1 MQGNSFI
8 EPQDIFNATNGG
20 LEIIFQLYPD
30 AVGSETR
37 HNRKFKIREEKSAS
51 ASLKKAD
58 DGNWLVTD
66 FGGDSK
72 PRNGIQCYMD
82 ERGISWVDAIK
93 ELAVKYNVLSP
104 ERQAQIIRADFAK
117 RPANADEDDG
127 KWSYEVRTHFT
138 ELDIETIISKNV
150 LKHVKWKAK
159 LSETTVTADGKLDEK
174 TEAKILDPYNRIAA
188 VFKKYR
194 WHSLISYSIVKNR
207 EVMTFSANDQ
217 YPIFL
222 IDEGTHKKI
231 YQPRHPEKNMR
242 FMYEP
247 GHKPADFIHGLAQLE
262 DEYKANKKRIE
273 SEEQDE
279 HLSETG
285 SQGED
290 LQPGVD
296 TAKKSKKKESP
307 KIDELVLATGGSDAI
322 NIALMGDRVIWLN
335 SETATLHQWQY
346 DKIMIMV
353 DKLYQLPDI
362 DMTGRREAHKLA
374 MQYLDIF
381 TIELPEALKER
392 RDPRG
397 NACKDVRDYFNFF
410 GYKDYKA
417 IKAAALPYR
426 FWEKSPK
433 YVGRG
438 NDRYFDG
445 WDYGFDNVQAYNFL
459 IKNGFGRLRMGD
471 KKTDWMYIRRIGNIV
486 YAQHPNDV
494 KEFVHTFLKE
504 RLHDKNLRNAMFRT
518 TQLNESSLSNLDAVD
533 IDFTDNTAE
542 SQFVFFQNKTAEVTK
557 DGIKFHKAG
566 VIDRYIWEEDVLKH
580 HIEEVK
586 QPPFKIT
593 RDELGTYDIEILD
606 KNCPFLKYLVQTS
619 RIHWRKELEEN
630 LESLFA
636 PADREQYLKDNH
648 CTIAGANLTAEEIEE
663 QKQNLINK
671 LFVIGFLLH
680 RYKARNKAWF
690 TWAMDSKIPDDGGS
704 HGGSGKSILFDMA
717 LRRMMP
723 KNYFMNGRNPKL
735 TDDPHKYDG
744 LTEHDRYIYV
754 DDAHEYV
761 NLDVFYP
768 DITGD
773 MKVNPKGKQPFT
785 IPFENSP
792 KMAFTSNYSPRKL
805 GPSTERRMI
814 YCIFSDYYHNKGE
827 TDDYRE
833 IRDPKMDLGLTLFTE
848 FSKDQHNS
856 FYNLMLHCL
865 QFYLGVEEKLKP
877 AMENV
882 NKRNLLAA
890 MGNLHEWALVFFS
903 AEGGRLDEF
912 IVREEAAKDYDRYNG
927 KKITPQSF
935 LTRLKAFCKY
945 YGYVLNPIEFRN
957 KQGNIIRKVEARM
970 YNESSNS
977 WVPMPGAPKP
987 AKEMLYIQTRNELPH
1002 DEDAAPAKPAAP
1014 EPPKQMHLD
1023 IENYNPPEFPD
1034 EPEER
1039 DDEPF

>member
-1 MQGNSFI
+1 MQGISFI
-8 EPQDIFNATNGG
+8 QPQDILNATNGG
-20 LEIIFQLYPD
+20 LDIIFLLYPD
-30 AVGSETR
+30 AVGSEIK

-51 ASLKKAD
+51 ASLKRAD

-66 FGGDSK
+66 FGSDSK
-72 PRNGIQCYMD
+72 PRNAIQCYQE
-82 ERGISWVDAIK
+82 ERGIAWVDAIK
-93 ELAVKYNVLSP
+93 ELGIKYNVVAP
-104 ERQAQIIRADFAK
+104 ERQAQLIRADFTK
-117 RPANADEDDG
+117 RPAAADEEDG

-150 LKHVKWKAK
+150 LKHLKWKAK
-159 LSETTVTADGKLDEK
+159 LSDTSVTPDGKLDEK
-174 TEAKILDPYNRIAA
+174 QEAAIMNPYNRIAA
-188 VFKKYR
+188 VFKKYH

-207 EVMTFSANDQ
+207 EVMTFASNDT

-231 YQPRHPEKNMR
+231 YQPRHHEKNMR

-273 SEEQDE
+273 SEDNDDQ
-279 HLSETG
+279 LNETG
-285 SQGED
+285 SQGEE
-290 LQPGVD
+290 LETGVEI
-296 TAKKSKKKESP
+296 KKNKKTKSP
-307 KIDELVLATGGSDAI
+307 KVDELVLATGGSDAL

-346 DKIMIMV
+346 DKIMLMA

-362 DMTGRREAHKLA
+362 DNTGRREAHKLA
-374 MQYLDIF
+374 MRYLDVF

-392 RDPRG
+392 KDPRG
-397 NACKDVRDYFNFF
+397 NPCKDLRDYFNFF
-410 GYKDYKA
+410 TYKDYKA

-459 IKNGFGRLRMGD
+459 VKNGYGRLRIGD
-471 KKTDWMYIRRIGNIV
+471 KKTDWMYVRRVGNIV

-518 TQLNESSLSNLDAVD
+518 TQLGESSLSNLDCVD
-533 IDFTDNTAE
+533 IDFTDNTAT
-542 SQFVFFQNKTAEVTK
+542 SQFVFFQNKTVEITK
-557 DGIKFHKAG
+557 DEIKFHKAG

-580 HIEEVK
+580 NIEPLK
-586 QPPFKIT
+586 SPPFKIT
-593 RDELGTYDIEILD
+593 RDELNVYDIEIFD

-619 RIHWRKELEEN
+619 RIHWRRELEEN
-630 LESLFA
+630 FNGKLTAAEQ
-636 PADREQYLKDNH
+636 EQYLADNH
-648 CTIAGANLTAEEIEE
+648 CTISGSNLTAEEVEE

-671 LFVIGFLLH
+671 IFTIGFLLH
-680 RYKARNKAWF
+680 NYKARDKGWF
-690 TWAMDSKIPDDGGS
+690 IWAMDSKIPDDGGS

-717 LRRMMP
+717 MRRMKP

-744 LTEHDRYIYV
+744 LTEHDRYIYI

-761 NLDVFYP
+761 GLDVFYP

-785 IPFENSP
+785 IPFERSP

-833 IRDPKMDLGLTLFTE
+833 PRDPKKDLGLTLFTE
-848 FSKDQHNS
+848 FDKDQFNS

-865 QFYLGVEEKLKP
+865 QFYLGVDEKLKP

-890 MGNLHEWALVFFS
+890 MGNLHDWALVYFS
-903 AEGGRLDEF
+903 QEGGLLDSF
-912 IVREEAAKDYDRYNG
+912 IVRDEAAKDYDRYNG

-935 LTRLKAFCKY
+935 LTRLKAFCRY
-945 YGYVLNPIEFRN
+945 YGFVLNPAQYRN
-957 KQGNIIRKVEARM
+957 KQGNIIRRVEQKM
-970 YNESSNS
+970 YNEASGS
-977 WVPMPGAPKP
+977 WIPIPGAPTKT
-987 AKEMLYIQTRNELPH
+987 KEMIYIQTLNELAGINEVP
-1002 DEDAAPAKPAAP
+1002 EPAAAPDLP
-1014 EPPKQMHLD
+1014 EQTKLD
-1023 IENYNPPEFPD
+1023 LIPD
-1034 EPEER
+1034 EH